1 MCEANVYLLRNG
13 KEEIFLEDVDII
25 RPEEGKFYLRSVFGE
40 QKMIDAEI
48 KSISLVN
55 HKIILEEKR

>member
-1 MCEANVYLLRNG
+1 MCEANVYLLKDG
-13 KEEIFLEDVDII
+13 QEELIMEEVDII
-25 RPEEGKFYLRSVFGE
+25 RPEEGKYYLRSVFGE

-55 HKIILEEKR
+55 HKIVLEKT

>member
-1 MCEANVYLLRNG
+1 MCEANVYLLKDG

-25 RPEEGKFYLRSVFGE
+25 RPEDGKYYLRSVFGE
-40 QKMIDAEI
+40 QKMVDAEI

-55 HKIILEEKR
+55 HKIVLEEKR